1 MLTNIVWFSLVMSAL
16 SWFLFV
22 YVAIW
27 FDLPRLRE
35 ATAPGGP
42 LTRTEM
48 HAGVDEVA
56 KATGTLAG
64 AFKAAGVAPTAA
76 AMSVLFML
84 LALVAAGIAK
94 F

>member
-48 HAGVDEVA
+48 HAG
-56 KATGTLAG
+56 
-64 AFKAAGVAPTAA
+64 
-76 AMSVLFML
+76 
-84 LALVAAGIAK
+84 
-94 F
+94 